1 MKKYLTRREVA
12 EHYPISPSKLA
23 QLAMK
28 GEGPQF
34 FKPFNRA
41 LYKVADLDEWFES
54 RPMIERP
61 ELRAHEPGEEKAEAP
76 SEAPNP
82 KTEAARRAP
91 TTGEAKKNGV
101 NKGKKR
107 GRPRKNL
114 VPSANSWLRTND
126 DQS

>member
-12 EHYPISPSKLA
+12 KHYPISTSKLA

-28 GEGPQF
+28 GEGPRYY
-34 FKPFNRA
+34 KPFNRA
-41 LYKVADLDEWFES
+41 FYTVADLEDWFEAH
-54 RPMIERP
+54 PMIERP
-61 ELRAHEPGEEKAEAP
+61 KLRGREPVSEDAETP
-76 SEAPNP
+76 SEGAAP
-82 KTEAARRAP
+82 KKKVTQRASMTE
-91 TTGEAKKNGV
+91 EAKVNGV

-114 VPSANSWLRTND
+114 VPSANSWLRTID